1 MRDLLVLLVV
11 ALMSYPAHGQADD
24 KKEVPEYLQKK
35 YDRRTEE
42 MKAFDKNK
50 DGILQANELQGST
63 QTKFDAADTNKD
75 GILSAEETAASLE
88 KFKSQKVESYGEAG
102 VKQQA
107 NRMKN
112 RFNNAD
118 ANEDGQVSKEEYAA
132 YMAKHQQNF
141 DRNGDGVISKE
152 EYRMDGE
159 KLPSSYRNPPKK
171 ED

>member
-1 MRDLLVLLVV
+1 MRNLLLLSAAMFLVSTPV
-11 ALMSYPAHGQADD
+11 RADD

-42 MKAFDKNK
+42 MEAFDKNK
-50 DGILQANELQGST
+50 DGILQAEELQGST
-63 QTKFDAADTNKD
+63 KTKFDSADTNKD
-75 GILSAEETAASLE
+75 GILSPEETAASLE
-88 KFKSQKVESYGEAG
+88 KFKTQKVDSYGEAA

-112 RFNNAD
+112 RFKNAD
-118 ANEDGQVSKEEYAA
+118 ENEDGTVSKEEYGA

-141 DRNGDGVISKE
+141 DRNGDGIISKD